1 MDIHNTEI
9 TSHHETQKYF
19 SDLLFVNQEYSSP
32 HNPYDRELR
41 EAAAIEAG
49 DIEQLQK
56 ALSEN
61 PSGQIG
67 TLAKNT
73 LRHYQNHGIVIVT
86 LASRAAMRG
95 GVHHEI
101 AYSLSDSYINQ
112 LEEARTPEM
121 AIELARQARFQ
132 YALLVKEL
140 HEQRKS
146 TPINTF
152 PDSRISKCKDYIF
165 SHLHEKISIHEIA
178 DALQLNA
185 NYLSGLFKKKEG
197 ISISE
202 YILHEKIKLAK
213 NMLIYSEY
221 SYIEIASYLGFCSQS
236 HLGAKFKKITGMT
249 LRQFREQ
256 YGYNQG
262 LYFKLS

>member
-1 MDIHNTEI
+1 MTIHNTE
-9 TSHHETQKYF
+9 TASLHETQKYF

-41 EAAAIEAG
+41 EVAAIEAG
-49 DIEQLQK
+49 DIEQLEQ
-56 ALSEN
+56 ALSES

-67 TLAKNT
+67 TLAKT
-73 LRHYQNHGIVIVT
+73 SLRHCQNLGIVIVT

-112 LEEARTPEM
+112 LEEARTPE
-121 AIELARQARFQ
+121 AALKLGRQAQIQ

-140 HEQRKS
+140 LEQRKI
-146 TPINTF
+146 TPTNTF

-165 SHLHEKISIHEIA
+165 SHLHEKISINEIA
-178 DALQLNA
+178 DALQINA

-197 ISISE
+197 LTISE
-202 YILHEKIKLAK
+202 YILHEKIKLVK

-256 YGYNQG
+256 YGMKEFQA
-262 LYFKLS
+262 FHR